1 MAWLSAIWEWIKKWG
16 KWIGGA
22 IIGLGGLIALKK
34 LTDKDQDETSGLP
47 GPDLTKAGKEL
58 QEKMVAADVERDIK
72 LMELAEQHK
81 DRLNALGKDQERELE
96 ALADKPIDEVV
107 AWFDKL

>member
-1 MAWLSAIWEWIKKWG
+1 MIWLAAIWGWLKKWG
-16 KWIGGA
+16 KWVGGA
-22 IIGLGGLIALKK
+22 FVGLLGLFVVKK
-34 LTDKDQDETSGLP
+34 LTDNDQDGSRLSKPSLIEER
-47 GPDLTKAGKEL
+47 KEL
-58 QEKMVAADVERDIK
+58 QEKMVAADVERDTK

-81 DRLNALGKDQERELE
+81 DRLGSLGKDQERELE

>member
-1 MAWLSAIWEWIKKWG
+1 MIWLAAIWEWLKKWG
-16 KWIGGA
+16 KWVGGA
-22 IIGLGGLIALKK
+22 LAALVGLIALKK
-34 LTDKDQDETSGLP
+34 LTDSDQDGPP
-47 GPDLTKAGKEL
+47 GPNLVEGRKEL
-58 QEKMVAADVERDIK
+58 QEKMVSADATRDAK

-81 DRLNALGKDQERELE
+81 DRLNSLGTDQERELE